1 MKRDFKIV
9 IPARMGSS
17 RLPGKPMRLLA
28 GQPMIAHVCDR
39 ALESGA
45 SEVVVATDDERILQV
60 AESRGVAALM
70 TREDHASGTE
80 RIAEVIERLGWADH
94 EIVVNLQ
101 GDEPLMRP
109 QLLGQLATALA
120 PDCGCEMATLAAPLD
135 TADVF
140 NPHAV
145 KVVLDGK
152 GHALYFSRAPIPW
165 DREAFADEQNR
176 VVQGRH
182 FLRHVGTYAYTAG
195 FIRRYVEFPAS
206 ELESIECLEQL
217 RVLWMG
223 ERIKVLRIDQ
233 PPEAS
238 VDTEADLIRVN
249 ALMEQIETV

>member
-1 MKRDFKIV
+1 MKRDFKVV

-45 SEVVVATDDERILQV
+45 SEIVVATDDERILQV
-60 AESRGVAALM
+60 AEGRGVTALM
-70 TREDHASGTE
+70 TRGDHASGTE
-80 RIAEVIERLGWADH
+80 RIAEVIERMAWADH
-94 EIVVNLQ
+94 EIIVNLQ
-101 GDEPLMRP
+101 GDEPMMRSR
-109 QLLGQLATALA
+109 LLAQLAATLT

-135 TADVF
+135 AADVF

-165 DREAFADEQNR
+165 DRDAFANEQSR
-176 VVQGRH
+176 VVQSRH
-182 FLRHVGTYAYTAG
+182 YLRHIGTYAYTAG
-195 FIRRYVEFPAS
+195 FVRRYVDFPPS

-223 ERIKVLRIDQ
+223 ERIKVLRIEQ
-233 PPEAS
+233 PPEAG
-238 VDTEADLIRVN
+238 VDTEEDLIRVN
-249 ALMEQIETV
+249 SLLEHEAFA

>member
-1 MKRDFKIV
+1 MKPDFKVV
-9 IPARMGSS
+9 IPARIGSS

-45 SEVVVATDDERILQV
+45 SEIVVATDDERILQV
-60 AESRGVAALM
+60 VESKGVTALM
-70 TREDHASGTE
+70 TREDHGSGTE
-80 RIAEVIERLGWADH
+80 RIAEVIARLGWADH

-109 QLLGQLATALA
+109 QLLAQLAAMLT

-135 TADVF
+135 EVDVF

-152 GHALYFSRAPIPW
+152 SNALYFSRAPIPW
-165 DREAFADEQNR
+165 DRDAFANEKNR
-176 VVQGRH
+176 VVQSRH
-182 FLRHVGTYAYTAG
+182 YLRHIGTYAYTAG

-223 ERIKVLRIDQ
+223 ERIKVLRVEK
-233 PPEAS
+233 PPEAG

-249 ALMEQIETV
+249 SLMAQAEVV